1 MVFLSGRGCVK
12 YERLAHERPVDRH
25 GILKG
30 SDGGAFDTQVCV
42 APYAGSGPVDISV
55 GDIHSTYI
63 SDATVDYG
71 EFPVVAPVDACREMW
86 ECDSEERVY
95 LYAGFLHLSEEAV
108 GCVERADMVV
118 YKSYFH
124 SLPGFAHQCV
134 GNGCADGVVFDYI
147 VLHQHIAVCG
157 IDVSKQSI
165 EFGASVG
172 EDIYLVAGVVYR
184 SLECL
189 GHAYLLMAFGCE
201 RERLYVDGRV

>member
-1 MVFLSGRGCVK
+1 MRTSTLARAAAWKCPQQGVGRQEIGVWIYTLRRALAMALWKQHGDVAPVACRPGSNQLYAGSRMVFLSGRGCVK

-25 GILKG
+25 GILNG

-55 GDIHSTYI
+55 GYIHSSDI
-63 SDATVDYG
+63 SDATVDYS

-86 ECDSEERVY
+86 KCDSEERVY

-124 SLPGFAHQCV
+124 SSRALRINAS
-134 GNGCADGVVFDYI
+134 AT
-147 VLHQHIAVCG
+147 AVPM
-157 IDVSKQSI
+157 VS
-165 EFGASVG
+165 
-172 EDIYLVAGVVYR
+172 
-184 SLECL
+184 SLII
-189 GHAYLLMAFGCE
+189 
-201 RERLYVDGRV
+201 